1 MKKINYL
8 WLFGLL
14 SIMALGFAA
23 CSDDD
28 DEGLGSSTDLVGP
41 WKLVNGYYV
50 EKKNGTV
57 ISEEEDDG
65 SDDERFI
72 FMADGGFK
80 SYINGRLSDDGT
92 WTYKSGNIHIMFN
105 DEYEEEY
112 EDAKVLE
119 LTKTTL
125 TIEYSETEKAGG
137 TTYEYYAK
145 ETYRK
150 VTD

>member
-1 MKKINYL
+1 MKKLNYL

-14 SIMALGFAA
+14 SVMALGFVA

-28 DEGLGSSTDLVGP
+28 DEGPGSSTDLVGT
-41 WKLVNGYYV
+41 WKLVSGYYV
-50 EKKNGTV
+50 EKENGKI

-65 SDDERFI
+65 SDDERFV
-72 FMADGGFK
+72 FTADGDFE
-80 SYINGRLSDDGT
+80 SYVSGRLSDDGT
-92 WTYKSGNIHIMFN
+92 WAYKGDKISVTFN
-105 DEYEEEY
+105 EEGDVYTEFL
-112 EDAKVLE
+112 KVLE

-125 TIEYSETEKAGG
+125 TVEYAEKEKEDGA
-137 TTYEYYAK
+137 TYEYYSK